1 MLDPHRPDRAETGHP
16 LFDSKCS
23 FTGSTDIL
31 NRSPW
36 GSLRLKGDGRD
47 KRATP
52 GLGVEASNFA
62 LKEDRNRGVIV
73 IGSNRP
79 IWRNWFTLGLIAVAV
94 QSTLVFLISVAKLRS
109 GTDDTDAYYR
119 YATQAWQGKVPYRD
133 FLVEYPPLA
142 IPLFLA
148 PAAFAKD
155 VVEFKVALAVEMLL
169 CNGLAVLFVARWVE
183 RREGLRSVPAR
194 LAWYTVFVLILCRL
208 VVTRYDAAPMLV
220 GFVAAAFWSSN
231 RGALG
236 GLAASLGALLK
247 IYPAA
252 IALVASVGDWK
263 RGRRPWGA
271 LAFILTSILGVAA
284 WFSICG
290 VEGVSKSIGYH
301 SGRGFEYGSLG
312 SGLQMLAAKI
322 VGAEIL
328 ISRDHG
334 SFSSITPWSELVL
347 RGIFPLQAASILAIS
362 WIFARRGANE
372 TIRYSGAAILAF
384 VVTGKVFSPQ
394 YLIWLIPFMAAL
406 EAPIGRRGRWLFA
419 SVCASTLLAPSALN
433 SLPRTSLWVILAYNG
448 RNVLI
453 IWLLILL
460 VFGPASPRAHNNQGE
475 ADDRPAGGR

>member
-1 MLDPHRPDRAETGHP
+1 M
-16 LFDSKCS
+16 
-23 FTGSTDIL
+23 
-31 NRSPW
+31 
-36 GSLRLKGDGRD
+36 
-47 KRATP
+47 
-52 GLGVEASNFA
+52 
-62 LKEDRNRGVIV
+62 IV
-73 IGSNRP
+73 IGLGRP
-79 IWRNWFTLGLIAVAV
+79 IRRNWLTLGLIAAAI
-94 QSTLVFLISVAKLRS
+94 QSAPAFLISVAKLRT

-119 YATQAWQGKVPYRD
+119 YATQAWLGKVPYRD
-133 FLVEYPPLA
+133 YLVEYPPLS

-148 PAAFAKD
+148 PAAFAKN

-169 CNGLAVLFVARWVE
+169 CNGLAVLLVARWVE
-183 RREGLRSVPAR
+183 RREGPGRVPAR

-220 GFVAAAFWSSN
+220 GFAAAVWWSSN
-231 RGALG
+231 RGTLG
-236 GLAASLGALLK
+236 GLASAIGALLK

-263 RGRRPWGA
+263 RGRRPSGA
-271 LAFILTSILGVAA
+271 LAFALTSILGVAA

-322 VGAEIL
+322 VGAEIV

-334 SFSSITPWSELVL
+334 SFSSITPWSGFLL
-347 RGIFPLQAASILAIS
+347 RGVFPLQAGTILAVC
-362 WIFARRGANE
+362 WVFARRGTGE
-372 TIRYSGAAILAF
+372 TIRYSGAVILAF
-384 VVTGKVFSPQ
+384 IVTGKVFSPQ

-406 EAPIGRRGRWLFA
+406 EAPVGRRGRRLFA

-433 SLPRTSLWVILAYNG
+433 YLPRTSLWVILAYNA

-453 IWLLILL
+453 VWLLILL
-460 VFGPASPRAHNNQGE
+460 VFGPTSPHAHNHQE
-475 ADDRPAGGR
+475 QADDSQPAEGG